1 MPTMTHAQRQVHFEE
16 LHRRI
21 EHAIADYEGATGEE
35 VTEVAVL
42 RGGRE
47 VKVMIRPAPN

>member
-1 MPTMTHAQRQVHFEE
+1 MTQAQRQAHFEN
-16 LHRRI
+16 LNRRV
-21 EHAIADYEGATGEE
+21 EHAIAEYEGTTGEE

-47 VKVMIRPAPN
+47 VKVMIRPAPT